1 MLFLLFFANKKTQLT
16 VTVIVGLGPGG
27 LKSCWDL
34 LESQTSNPSHLM
46 IVNLLV
52 WGPLVWIPGIFEK
65 TQAANPLSTKQN
77 NLEQIPKR
85 VFFHEHL

>member
-1 MLFLLFFANKKTQLT
+1 
-16 VTVIVGLGPGG
+16 
-27 LKSCWDL
+27 
-34 LESQTSNPSHLM
+34 M